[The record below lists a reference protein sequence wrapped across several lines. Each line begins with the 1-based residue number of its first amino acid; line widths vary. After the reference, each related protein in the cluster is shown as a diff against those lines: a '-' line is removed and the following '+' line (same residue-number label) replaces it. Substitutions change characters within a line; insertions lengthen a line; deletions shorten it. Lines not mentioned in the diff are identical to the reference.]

1 MAIPPVTYTAVQAN
15 PLGGGL
21 YDAASVVDAA
31 DGRHLSGIMLEPVND
46 GISGLWEHTGEDN
59 PDKVGERA
67 DWPSFPGTVVWAAD
81 SVKTVGASI
90 EGARER
96 AEHILRLREPVE
108 VERFVAGQLLRA
120 GIDAG
125 ANSVASTREQ
135 LAHLEL
141 ELGERGYP
149 GVIHASRE
157 MLPSLKDFI
166 VRQGQAMFT
175 PGGHRWAFGGG
186 YEALGTTLV
195 GTGAV
200 TVVRAPI
207 TQAETI
213 DTRLNDFHAIA
224 ERVVAVGW
232 EGEAVAV
239 SLTGSE

>member
-1 MAIPPVTYTAVQAN
+1 MAIPPVSYTAVQAN

-31 DGRHLSGIMLEPVND
+31 DGRHLSGIMLEPVNE
-46 GISGLWEHTGEDN
+46 GASGLWEYAGEDN
-59 PDKVGERA
+59 PDKVGERL

-96 AEHILRLREPVE
+96 AEHILRLREPIE
-108 VERFVAGQLLRA
+108 VERFVAGQLLEA
-120 GIDAG
+120 EAS
-125 ANSVASTREQ
+125 AVASVREQ
-135 LAHLEL
+135 LAYLEL
-141 ELGERGYP
+141 ELGKRGYP
-149 GVIHASRE
+149 GVVHASRE
-157 MLPSLKDFI
+157 LLPALKDFI

-207 TQAETI
+207 TQAEAV

-232 EGEAVAV
+232 EGDALAV

>member
-1 MAIPPVTYTAVQAN
+1 MAIPPVSYTAVQAN

-46 GISGLWEHTGEDN
+46 GISGLWEYAGEDN
-59 PDKVGERA
+59 PDKVGERL

-108 VERFVAGQLLRA
+108 VEQFVAGQLLEA
-120 GIDAG
+120 EAS
-125 ANSVASTREQ
+125 AVASVKEQ
-135 LAHLEL
+135 MAHLEL

-157 MLPSLKDFI
+157 LLPALKDFI

-200 TVVRAPI
+200 TVVRSPI
-207 TQAETI
+207 AQAEAI

-232 EGEAVAV
+232 EGEALAV

>member
-1 MAIPPVTYTAVQAN
+1 MAIPPVSYTAVQAN

-31 DGRHLSGIMLEPVND
+31 DGRHLSGIMLEPVNE
-46 GISGLWEHTGEDN
+46 GASGLWEYAGEDN
-59 PDKVGERA
+59 PDKVGERL

-108 VERFVAGQLLRA
+108 VERFVAGQLLEA
-120 GIDAG
+120 EAS
-125 ANSVASTREQ
+125 AVASVREQ
-135 LAHLEL
+135 LAYLEL
-141 ELGERGYP
+141 ELGKRGYP

-157 MLPSLKDFI
+157 LLPALKDFI

-207 TQAETI
+207 TQAEAV

-232 EGEAVAV
+232 EGEALAV
-239 SLTGSE
+239 SLTEAA

>member
-31 DGRHLSGIMLEPVND
+31 DGRHLSGIMLEPVNE
-46 GISGLWEHTGEDN
+46 GASGLWEYAGEDN
-59 PDKVGERA
+59 PDKVGERL

-96 AEHILRLREPVE
+96 AEHILRLREPIE
-108 VERFVAGQLLRA
+108 VERFVAGQLLEA
-120 GIDAG
+120 EAS
-125 ANSVASTREQ
+125 AVASVREQ
-135 LAHLEL
+135 LAYLEL
-141 ELGERGYP
+141 ELGKRGYP

-157 MLPSLKDFI
+157 LLPALKDFI

-186 YEALGTTLV
+186 YEALGNTLV

-200 TVVRAPI
+200 TVVRSPI
-207 TQAETI
+207 AQAEAV

-232 EGEAVAV
+232 EGDALAV
-239 SLTGSE
+239 SLTEAA

>member
-1 MAIPPVTYTAVQAN
+1 MAIPPVSYTAVQAN

-31 DGRHLSGIMLEPVND
+31 DGRHLSGIMLEPVNE
-46 GISGLWEHTGEDN
+46 GASGLWEYAGEDN
-59 PDKVGERA
+59 PDKVGERL

-96 AEHILRLREPVE
+96 AEHILRLREPIE
-108 VERFVAGQLLRA
+108 VERFVAGQLLEA
-120 GIDAG
+120 EAS
-125 ANSVASTREQ
+125 AVASVREQ
-135 LAHLEL
+135 LAYLEL
-141 ELGERGYP
+141 ELGKRGYP

-157 MLPSLKDFI
+157 LLPVLKDFI

-200 TVVRAPI
+200 TVVHAPI
-207 TQAETI
+207 TQAEAV

-232 EGEAVAV
+232 EGDALAV
-239 SLTGSE
+239 SLTEAA

>member
-59 PDKVGERA
+59 PDKVGERL

-96 AEHILRLREPVE
+96 AEHILRLREPIE
-108 VERFVAGQLLRA
+108 VERFVAGQLLEA
-120 GIDAG
+120 EAS
-125 ANSVASTREQ
+125 AVASVREQ

-157 MLPSLKDFI
+157 MLPALKDFI

-207 TQAETI
+207 TQAETV

>member
-1 MAIPPVTYTAVQAN
+1 MAIPPVSYTAVQAN

-46 GISGLWEHTGEDN
+46 GISGLWEYAGEDN
-59 PDKVGERA
+59 PDKVGERL

-96 AEHILRLREPVE
+96 AEHILRLREPIE
-108 VERFVAGQLLRA
+108 VERFVAGQLLEA
-120 GIDAG
+120 EAS
-125 ANSVASTREQ
+125 AVASVREQ
-135 LAHLEL
+135 LAYLEL
-141 ELGERGYP
+141 ELGKRGYP

-157 MLPSLKDFI
+157 LLPALKDFI

-207 TQAETI
+207 TQAEAV

-232 EGEAVAV
+232 EGDALAV
-239 SLTGSE
+239 SLTEAA

>member
-31 DGRHLSGIMLEPVND
+31 DGRHLSGIMLEPVNE
-46 GISGLWEHTGEDN
+46 GASGLWEYAGEDN
-59 PDKVGERA
+59 PDKVGERL

-81 SVKTVGASI
+81 SVKTVGTTL
-90 EGARER
+90 EGAKER

-108 VERFVAGQLLRA
+108 VEQFVAGQLLEA
-120 GIDAG
+120 TAS
-125 ANSVASTREQ
+125 AEASVREQ
-135 LAHLEL
+135 MAHLEL
-141 ELGERGYP
+141 ELGKRGYP
-149 GVIHASRE
+149 GVVHASRE
-157 MLPSLKDFI
+157 MLPVLKDFI

-200 TVVRAPI
+200 TVVRSPI
-207 TQAETI
+207 TQAEAV
-213 DTRLNDFHAIA
+213 DTRLNDFHAVA

-232 EGEAVAV
+232 EGDALAV
-239 SLTGSE
+239 SLTEAA

>member
-1 MAIPPVTYTAVQAN
+1 MAIPPVSYTAVQAN

-31 DGRHLSGIMLEPVND
+31 DGRHLSGIMLEPVNE
-46 GISGLWEHTGEDN
+46 GASGLWEYAGEDN
-59 PDKVGERA
+59 PDKVGERL

-96 AEHILRLREPVE
+96 AEHILRLREPIE
-108 VERFVAGQLLRA
+108 VERFVAGQLLEA
-120 GIDAG
+120 EAS
-125 ANSVASTREQ
+125 AVASVREQ
-135 LAHLEL
+135 LAYLEL
-141 ELGERGYP
+141 ELGKRGYP

-157 MLPSLKDFI
+157 LLPVLKDFI

-207 TQAETI
+207 TQAEAV

-232 EGEAVAV
+232 EGDALAV
-239 SLTGSE
+239 SLTEAA

>member
-21 YDAASVVDAA
+21 YDAASVVNAA
-31 DGRHLSGIMLEPVND
+31 YGRHLSGIMLEPVNE
-46 GISGLWEHTGEDN
+46 GISGLWEHAGEDN

-108 VERFVAGQLLRA
+108 VERFVAGQLLEA
-120 GIDAG
+120 EAS
-125 ANSVASTREQ
+125 AEASVRQ
-135 LAHLEL
+135 QVAHLEL

-157 MLPSLKDFI
+157 MLPFLKEFI

-207 TQAETI
+207 TQAETV

>member
-31 DGRHLSGIMLEPVND
+31 DGRHLSGIMLEPVNE
-46 GISGLWEHTGEDN
+46 GASGLWEYAGEDN
-59 PDKVGERA
+59 PDKVGERL

-96 AEHILRLREPVE
+96 AEHILRLREPIE
-108 VERFVAGQLLRA
+108 VERFVAGQLLEA
-120 GIDAG
+120 EAS
-125 ANSVASTREQ
+125 AVASVREQ
-135 LAHLEL
+135 LAYLEL
-141 ELGERGYP
+141 ELGKRGYP

-157 MLPSLKDFI
+157 LLPSLKDFI

-207 TQAETI
+207 TQAETV

-224 ERVVAVGW
+224 ERVVAIGW
-232 EGEAVAV
+232 EGDALAV
-239 SLTGSE
+239 SLTEAA

>member
-1 MAIPPVTYTAVQAN
+1 MAIPPVSYTAVQAN

-31 DGRHLSGIMLEPVND
+31 DGRHLSGIMLEPVNE
-46 GISGLWEHTGEDN
+46 GASGLWEYAGEDN
-59 PDKVGERA
+59 PDKVGERL

-96 AEHILRLREPVE
+96 AEHILRLREPIE
-108 VERFVAGQLLRA
+108 VERFVAGQLLEA
-120 GIDAG
+120 EAS
-125 ANSVASTREQ
+125 AVASVREQ
-135 LAHLEL
+135 LAYLEL
-141 ELGERGYP
+141 ELGKRGYP

-157 MLPSLKDFI
+157 LLPALKDFI

-207 TQAETI
+207 TQAEAV

-232 EGEAVAV
+232 EGDALAV
-239 SLTGSE
+239 SLTEAA

>member
-31 DGRHLSGIMLEPVND
+31 DGRHLSGIMLEPVNE
-46 GISGLWEHTGEDN
+46 GASGLWEYAGEDN
-59 PDKVGERA
+59 PDKVGERL

-81 SVKTVGASI
+81 SVKTVGTTL
-90 EGARER
+90 EGAKER

-108 VERFVAGQLLRA
+108 VEQFVAGQLLQA
-120 GIDAG
+120 EAS
-125 ANSVASTREQ
+125 AEASVREQ
-135 LAHLEL
+135 MAYLEL
-141 ELGERGYP
+141 ELGKRGYP
-149 GVIHASRE
+149 GVVHASRE
-157 MLPSLKDFI
+157 MLPVLKDFI

-207 TQAETI
+207 TQAEAV

-232 EGEAVAV
+232 EGDALAV
-239 SLTGSE
+239 SLTEAA